1 MGGGLSSYLSPFGL
15 KAEGFL
21 AHLPGV
27 KTLAVTQR
35 DPWATND
42 DEVIKV
48 VREHV
53 HLLAH
58 DETPCPPGLLPSSP
72 WSKVRL
78 RIGLYFTVLT

>member
-1 MGGGLSSYLSPFGL
+1 MGRGPCCYLSPFGL

-21 AHLPGV
+21 AYLPGV

-48 VREHV
+48 GLKQFSLNAHV
-53 HLLAH
+53 ASSFRT
-58 DETPCPPGLLPSSP
+58 DPLP
-72 WSKVRL
+72 WNN
-78 RIGLYFTVLT
+78 FTKYTAIASR